1 LGSSTLFLI
10 SQIRY
15 GNSMRSLVL
24 CSALLMLS
32 ATPFARAAECPGHPD
47 ALGTSRTLVVDPTEH
62 PRIGTM
68 QYPETLPLADHE
80 VVLTF
85 DDGPLPRHTKPI
97 LDILAAQ
104 CIKATFFIV
113 GQMAN
118 AYPQMLREVRD
129 AGHTIGTHTQDHPL
143 RMNRMSIDENKAEI
157 DKGIASTAAALG
169 DPAQVAPFLRIPGLL
184 RSKEVEDYLTSKGIQ
199 TWSADFP
206 ADDWHRI
213 SPARVAQL
221 AISRLEAKGR
231 GILLLHDIQARTEK
245 ALPHI
250 LRELKARGYRIVH
263 VVPATKDLPKTPTEP
278 WQWHLHPVEPVVA
291 TADGARFRF
300 ASEPV
305 HAAGK
310 IAAMTALSAV
320 RQTAARK
327 GDISSLWWNAN
338 ADAGAQD
345 ATAALLSSSPASFRF
360 GEGILKSPYLKA
372 ASALPRE

>member
-1 LGSSTLFLI
+1 
-10 SQIRY
+10 
-15 GNSMRSLVL
+15 MRSLVL
-24 CSALLMLS
+24 RSAATLLVLS

-104 CIKATFFIV
+104 CVKATFFVV
-113 GQMAN
+113 GQMVN
-118 AYPQMLREVRD
+118 AYPQELRAVRD
-129 AGHTIGTHTQDHPL
+129 AGHTIGTHTQHHPL
-143 RMNRMSIDENKAEI
+143 RMNRMSIEENKAEI
-157 DKGIASTAAALG
+157 DEGIASAAAALG

-184 RSKEVEDYLTSKGIQ
+184 RSTEVEDYLTSKGIQ

-213 SPARVAQL
+213 SPARVTQL

-231 GILLLHDIQARTEK
+231 GVLLLHDIQARTEK
-245 ALPHI
+245 ALPGI

-263 VVPATKDLPKTPTEP
+263 VVPATKDLPKTPTAP
-278 WQWHLHPVEPVVA
+278 WQWRLHPVEPVLSA
-291 TADGARFRF
+291 ADGMRFRF
-300 ASEPV
+300 APQPRR
-305 HAAGK
+305 AADK
-310 IAAMTALSAV
+310 TAAMAAV
-320 RQTAARK
+320 PAVVQTSRK
-327 GDISSLWWNAN
+327 GDISALWWNVY
-338 ADAGAQD
+338 AGAQD
-345 ATAALLSSSPASFRF
+345 ATAALLSSSSAAFQF
-360 GEGILKSPYLKA
+360 GKDMSKLPHSRA
-372 ASALPRE
+372 ASALPTE

>member
-1 LGSSTLFLI
+1 
-10 SQIRY
+10 
-15 GNSMRSLVL
+15 MRSLVL
-24 CSALLMLS
+24 CSAALLVLS

-68 QYPETLPLADHE
+68 QYPETLPLNDHE

-85 DDGPLPRHTKPI
+85 DDGPLPKHTKPI

-104 CIKATFFIV
+104 CIKATFFVV

-129 AGHTIGTHTQDHPL
+129 AGHTIGTHTQHHPL
-143 RMNRMSIDENKAEI
+143 RMNRMSIEENKAEI
-157 DKGIASTAAALG
+157 DEGIASAAAALG

-213 SPARVAQL
+213 SPARVTQL

-245 ALPHI
+245 ALPNI

-263 VVPATKDLPKTPTEP
+263 VVPATKDMPKTPTAP
-278 WQWHLHPVEPVVA
+278 WQWHLHPVEPVQA
-291 TADGARFRF
+291 TADGMRFRF
-300 ASEPV
+300 AQPLR
-305 HAAGK
+305 ATGK
-310 IAAMTALSAV
+310 TAAMAAV
-320 RQTAARK
+320 PTVNQTASRK
-327 GDISSLWWNAN
+327 GDISALWWNVH

-345 ATAALLSSSPASFRF
+345 AAAALLSSSAAAFQF
-360 GEGILKSPYLKA
+360 GDDALKSPYLKA